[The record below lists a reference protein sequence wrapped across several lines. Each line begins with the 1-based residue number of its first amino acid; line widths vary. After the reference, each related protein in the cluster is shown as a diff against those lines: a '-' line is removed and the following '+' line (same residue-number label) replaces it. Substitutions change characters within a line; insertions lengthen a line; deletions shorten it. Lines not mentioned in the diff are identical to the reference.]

1 MIKKLNFLQF
11 EVFFRVGLV
20 GHFFR
25 RFSSLISEM
34 VYFGP
39 QKNIRKKNYIAKS
52 WIWTCAF
59 SGWSKFCVR
68 ITKCAEKFDG
78 FSNFSRWAHH
88 GSRFSYV
95 SKWPEKWGEF
105 TSIGHFWRILEEQVE
120 ILEKKYFF
128 RANQRLP
135 MKRGQIRTL

>member
-1 MIKKLNFLQF
+1 MLAKSALDILKNRKK
-11 EVFFRVGLV
+11 
-20 GHFFR
+20 
-25 RFSSLISEM
+25 
-34 VYFGP
+34 
-39 QKNIRKKNYIAKS
+39 IRKRNHIANS

-59 SGWSKFCVR
+59 SGRSKFGVR

-78 FSNFSRWAHH
+78 IFNFWRWAHH

-120 ILEKKYFF
+120 ILQKQHILVLTKGFLWKEVKLGHYKNMVYSIFD
-128 RANQRLP
+128 
-135 MKRGQIRTL
+135 KIRMLSWS

>member
-1 MIKKLNFLQF
+1 MDDTSWCKSWFYFNVILAKLALNIIKNRK
-11 EVFFRVGLV
+11 
-20 GHFFR
+20 
-25 RFSSLISEM
+25 
-34 VYFGP
+34 
-39 QKNIRKKNYIAKS
+39 KIRKKNHIAKS

-59 SGWSKFCVR
+59 SGRSKFGVR

-78 FSNFSRWAHH
+78 FSNFSWWAHH
-88 GSRFSYV
+88 GTRFSYV

-120 ILEKKYFF
+120 ILQKQHFF